1 MRLGLVCIGAIII
14 LLANIHAKA
23 QTVDLFA
30 DTSSTISSK
39 VTDITTGTFKST
51 RIVNGQSIENV
62 GAGVLDFKI
71 LHRFGAINQGGY
83 NFFGLDQATMRL
95 GLDYGINSKLMIGIG
110 RSTFEKQYD
119 AFFKYRIIRQQTGK
133 HHIPFS
139 LSYASSL
146 IYKSLRDAV
155 TTYTPYVSD
164 KFSYTHQILLASKLN
179 DYFSLQLSP
188 TLIHYNMVDNKNIPN
203 DFYSFGLGFR
213 QRISKRVNITTEYYH
228 RFNSLNGYY
237 DPLSVGVD
245 IETGG
250 HVFQLHVSNSTGMTD
265 RTFINETAGSWAKGD
280 LRFGFNISRVFTLR
294 KPKELRNIK
303 W

>member
-1 MRLGLVCIGAIII
+1 MFLRTISLTALLLLLVSIDIS
-14 LLANIHAKA
+14 A

-30 DTSSTISSK
+30 EDNKTIS
-39 VTDITTGTFKST
+39 TDITTGTFKAT

-62 GAGVLDFKI
+62 GSGVLDFKI
-71 LHRFGAINQGGY
+71 LHRFGALNQGGY

-95 GLDYGINSKLMIGIG
+95 GLDYGINNRLMVGIG

-119 AFFKYRIIRQQTGK
+119 AFLKYKIIRQQNGAK
-133 HHIPFS
+133 NIPFS
-139 LSYASSL
+139 LSYASSV
-146 IYKSLRDAV
+146 IYKSLRDAT

-164 KFSYTHQILLASKLN
+164 KFSYANQLLLASKIN
-179 DYFSLQLSP
+179 DYLSIQLTP
-188 TLIHYNMVDNKNIPN
+188 TLIHYNMVETKTIPN
-203 DFYSFGLGFR
+203 DFYSLGFGFR
-213 QRISKRVNITTEYYH
+213 QRVSKRVNITTEYFY
-228 RFNSLNGYY
+228 RFNKLDGYY
-237 DPLSVGVD
+237 NPLSVGVD

-250 HVFQLHVSNSTGMTD
+250 HVFQLHVSNSTGMTE
-265 RTFINETAGSWAKGD
+265 RTFINETTGSWGKGD

>member
-1 MRLGLVCIGAIII
+1 MFLRSLSFGALMVLIIST
-14 LLANIHAKA
+14 HATA
-23 QTVDLFA
+23 QTVDLF
-30 DTSSTISSK
+30 SENNYSNNP
-39 VTDITTGTFKST
+39 DIITGTFKST

-62 GAGVLDFKI
+62 GPGILDFSI
-71 LHRFGAINQGGY
+71 LHRFGALSQGAY

-95 GLDYGINSKLMIGIG
+95 GLDYGITDRLMIGIG

-119 AFFKYRIIRQQTGK
+119 GFLKFKIIRQQEGQRN
-133 HHIPFS
+133 IPFS

-146 IYKSLRDAV
+146 IYKSLLDPT

-164 KFSYTHQILLASKLN
+164 KFSFSHQLLLASKVN
-179 DYFSLQLSP
+179 EYFSLQLTP
-188 TLIHYNMVDNKNIPN
+188 TIIHYNMVDTKTIPN
-203 DFYSFGLGFR
+203 DFYSLGIGFR
-213 QRISKRVNITTEYYH
+213 QRISKRVNITTEYFR
-228 RFNSLNGYY
+228 RFNTLEGYN

-280 LRFGFNISRVFTLR
+280 LRFGFNISRVFTIR
-294 KPKELRNIK
+294 KPKELRDIK

>member
-1 MRLGLVCIGAIII
+1 MFLRTISLTALLLLLVSIDIS
-14 LLANIHAKA
+14 A

-30 DTSSTISSK
+30 EENKTIS
-39 VTDITTGTFKST
+39 TDITTGTFKAT

-62 GAGVLDFKI
+62 GSGVLDFKI
-71 LHRFGAINQGGY
+71 LHRFGALNQGGY

-95 GLDYGINSKLMIGIG
+95 GLDYGINNRLMVGIG

-119 AFFKYRIIRQQTGK
+119 AFLKYKIIRQQKGAK
-133 HHIPFS
+133 NIPFS
-139 LSYASSL
+139 LSYASSV
-146 IYKSLRDAV
+146 IYKSLRDAT

-164 KFSYTHQILLASKLN
+164 KFSYANQLLLASKIN
-179 DYFSLQLSP
+179 DYLSIQLTP
-188 TLIHYNMVDNKNIPN
+188 TLIHYNMVETKTIPN
-203 DFYSFGLGFR
+203 DFYSLGFGFR
-213 QRISKRVNITTEYYH
+213 QRVSKRVNITTEYFY
-228 RFNSLNGYY
+228 RFNKLDGYY
-237 DPLSVGVD
+237 NPLSVGVD

-250 HVFQLHVSNSTGMTD
+250 HVFQLHVSNSTGMTE
-265 RTFINETAGSWAKGD
+265 RTFINETTGSWGKGD